1 MKSTA
6 HLFPENARRALADD
20 DLRVALGNVEKG
32 FAGARRQAR
41 ADLPE
46 FDALRDQ
53 ARDLKNHVLEN
64 LDAYLERFEARVL
77 ENGGQVHWCETPEEA
92 NRIILELCRSVGART
107 VTKGKTMIAEE
118 TALNDYLT
126 QHDIEAIETDLGEYI
141 IQLADEPPS
150 HIIAPAVHKTKDQ
163 VSDLFQAHHHKYGL
177 TQRQTDPRA
186 MLDEARQVLRQKFIA
201 ADVGITG
208 ANFLIAETGSSVIVT
223 NEGNGDLTQTLAKM
237 HIVMATPE
245 KLVPTLEDANLLLRL
260 LSRSATG
267 QELSVYTTFST
278 GPRRPDDLDG
288 PEAYHVVL
296 LDNGRSELLASEF
309 RDVLRCIKC
318 GACLFHCPVYSSVGG
333 HAYGWVYP
341 GPMGS
346 VLTPRLIGLEGT
358 RHLPNACSLC
368 GRCEDI
374 CPMRIPLPG
383 MLRRFR
389 EQALAQ
395 KIVPLK
401 ERIGLKLWGW
411 AARRPWLYRLAT
423 GLAARVL
430 HNRALGRGRFS
441 SLPLAGG
448 WTGGRDLVAPEGR
461 TFMAAWKRRQPR

>member
-6 HLFPENARRALADD
+6 HLFPENARRALVDD
-20 DLRVALGNVEKG
+20 NLRVALGNVEKG
-32 FAGARRQAR
+32 FSGARRSAR
-41 ADLPE
+41 EALPE

-64 LDAYLERFEARVL
+64 LDAYLERFEAKVV

-92 NRIILELCRSVGART
+92 NRVILELCRSVGART

-126 QHDIEAIETDLGEYI
+126 AHDIEPIETDLGEYI

-150 HIIAPAVHKTKDQ
+150 HIIAPAVHKTKDE
-163 VSDLFQAHHHKYGL
+163 VSDLFQEHHRQYGL
-177 TQRQTDPRA
+177 TERQTDPRA

-223 NEGNGDLTQTLAKM
+223 NEGNGDLTQTLPKM

-245 KLVPTLEDANLLLRL
+245 KLVPTLEDTTLLLRL

-278 GPRRPDDLDG
+278 GPRRGDDLDG
-288 PEAYHVVL
+288 PDEYHVVL
-296 LDNGRSELLASEF
+296 LDNGRTELLASEF
-309 RDVLRCIKC
+309 REVMRCIKC

-341 GPMGS
+341 GPMGAI
-346 VLTPRLIGLEGT
+346 LTPRLIGLEST
-358 RHLPNACSLC
+358 RHLPNASSLC

-374 CPMRIPLPG
+374 CPMRIPIPR

-389 EQALAQ
+389 EQALER
-395 KIVPLK
+395 KFVPAK
-401 ERIGLKLWGW
+401 ERAGLALWGW
-411 AARRPWLYRLAT
+411 LARRPGLYRLAT

-430 HNRALGRGRFS
+430 RNRAWGRGRFS

-448 WTGGRDLVAPEGR
+448 WTGGRDLAAPEGR
-461 TFMAAWKRRQPR
+461 TFMAAWKRRPQR